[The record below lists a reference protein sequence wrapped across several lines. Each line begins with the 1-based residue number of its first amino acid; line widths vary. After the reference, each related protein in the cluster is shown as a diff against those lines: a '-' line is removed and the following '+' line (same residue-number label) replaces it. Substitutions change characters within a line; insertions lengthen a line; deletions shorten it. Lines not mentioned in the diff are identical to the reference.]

1 MPAGACAQG
10 HNAGTGCPEYYQLLE
25 LVKQLRHTKCVL
37 LTLAKL
43 LQVSGFPTIMFVSG
57 KDGSVI
63 SYDGNRQ
70 QEDMIKFINEHS
82 SGLSHKSASKDEL

>member
-1 MPAGACAQG
+1 M
-10 HNAGTGCPEYYQLLE
+10 
-25 LVKQLRHTKCVL
+25 
-37 LTLAKL
+37 

-70 QEDMIKFINEHS
+70 QDDMINFINEHS
-82 SGLSHKSASKDEL
+82 SAVSSGSVSKDEL

>member
-1 MPAGACAQG
+1 M
-10 HNAGTGCPEYYQLLE
+10 
-25 LVKQLRHTKCVL
+25 
-37 LTLAKL
+37 

-82 SGLSHKSASKDEL
+82 SGLSYKSASKDEL